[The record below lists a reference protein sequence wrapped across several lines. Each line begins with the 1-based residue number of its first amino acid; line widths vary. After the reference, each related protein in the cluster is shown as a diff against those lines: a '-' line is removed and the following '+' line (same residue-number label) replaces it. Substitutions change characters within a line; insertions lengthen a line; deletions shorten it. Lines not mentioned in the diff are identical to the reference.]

1 MRLRQGFLLIA
12 ALSALTA
19 TTGCSDDESGGSGA
33 GGAGGTSA
41 STSTTTASSGPGAGG
56 GPQAPDFIFTIV
68 PAAIDVPYGGAVP
81 VDLKVQRVGG
91 FDAAIE
97 VIVNAPPPGLVT
109 MPLTIPGDATT
120 AVLQVGASGELRVGT
135 TFNLELAAVSREASR
150 FAAVF
155 ATVVAIPYRAPI
167 EHRSR

>member
-12 ALSALTA
+12 ALSALVA
-19 TTGCSDDESGGSGA
+19 TTGCSDDESGGGGA
-33 GGAGGTSA
+33 GGAGGSPA
-41 STSTTTASSGPGAGG
+41 STSTTTTSSSSGPGTGG

-68 PAAIDVPYGGAVP
+68 PAAIDVPYGGTAP

-91 FDAAIE
+91 FDASIE
-97 VIVNAPPPGLVT
+97 VLINAPPAGLVA
-109 MPLTIPGDATT
+109 MPLTIPAEAST

-135 TFNLELAAVSREASR
+135 TFNLELAAVSGDVSR

-155 ATVVAIPYRAPI
+155 ATVVAVP
-167 EHRSR
+167 